1 MIDFSNKNYANILAA
16 QLSRIPDTIDKREG
30 SMIQTALGPESWY
43 LEGLYLDLN
52 SVQKNAYAETAG
64 GIFLDMLVA
73 ERGIERKTATYAVKK
88 GVFNR
93 EVSVGS
99 RFSALTGSGYLTYR
113 IMEFIAQTDAGYMYK
128 MRCETAGEIGNNY
141 TGQLIAIDY
150 VTGLTSAELTDLL
163 SAGTEEETDDSL
175 RERYLATFD
184 VASFGG
190 NIASYRNAILAIDGV
205 GAVQIYPAWQGGGT
219 VLCSILNGNLKPAGS
234 ELINIVQNTI
244 CPPENGETEPSANG
258 YGMAPIGAVV
268 TIGTGTELVLNI
280 SLTVQFLASVQNGE
294 TAYKSQI
301 EEKIEAYLETVR
313 QSWGAMLKSQK
324 IEYAVTIYVS
334 RIIYAI
340 LDIPEIVNVT
350 DVTINGSASD
360 VVCVENSSMQ
370 QVPVLGTVTINGS

>member
-1 MIDFSNKNYANILAA
+1 MIDFSKKTYTNILAA
-16 QLSRIPDTIDKREG
+16 QLSRIADTIDKREG

-43 LEGLYLDLN
+43 LEGLYLDLD

-64 GIFLDMLVA
+64 GKFLDMLVA
-73 ERGIERKTATYAVKK
+73 ERGIERKTATYAIKK

-93 EVSVGS
+93 TVPVGS
-99 RFSALTGSGYLTYR
+99 RFSALTGDGYLTYLVVEF
-113 IMEFIAQTDAGYMYK
+113 MEQTETEYAYK

-150 VTGLTSAELTDLL
+150 VTGLTSADLTELL
-163 SAGTEEETDDSL
+163 SAGIEDETDDSL

-219 VLCSILNGNLKPAGS
+219 VLCSVLDGNLSPAGS
-234 ELINIVQNTI
+234 ELINAVQNI
-244 CPPENGETEPSANG
+244 VCPPEDSNTEPSANG
-258 YGMAPIGAVV
+258 YGIAPIGAVV

-280 SLTVQFLASVQNGE
+280 SLTVQFLATVQNGE
-294 TAYKSQI
+294 ITFKSQI
-301 EEKIEAYLETVR
+301 EEKIELYLETVR

-324 IEYAVTIYVS
+324 IEYAVTVYVS

-340 LDIPEIVNVT
+340 LDISEIVNVT
-350 DVTINGSASD
+350 NVTINGSASD
-360 VVCVENSSMQ
+360 VACVENSSLQ

>member
-1 MIDFSNKNYANILAA
+1 MIDFSNKTYANILSE
-16 QLSRIPDTIDKREG
+16 QLNRVPDTIDKRQG

-43 LEGLYLDLN
+43 LEGLYLDLG

-64 GIFLDMLVA
+64 GDFLNMLVA
-73 ERGIERKTATYAVKK
+73 ERGIERKPATYAVKR
-88 GVFNR
+88 GGFNR
-93 EVSVGS
+93 EVPIGS
-99 RFSALTGSGYLTYR
+99 RFSALTGSGYLTYHVT
-113 IMEFIAQTDAGYMYK
+113 EFIAHTDAGYTYK

-150 VTGLTSAELTDLL
+150 VTGLTSAELIELL

-219 VLCSILNGNLKPAGS
+219 VLCSILNVNLNPAGS
-234 ELINIVQNTI
+234 ELINRVQNII
-244 CPPENGETEPSANG
+244 CPPEDGESGPSANG
-258 YGMAPIGAVV
+258 YGLAPIGAVV
-268 TIGTGTELVLNI
+268 TIGTGANLVLNI
-280 SLTVQFLASVQNGE
+280 SLTVQFLSSVQNGE
-294 TAYKSQI
+294 ATYKSQI
-301 EEKIEAYLETVR
+301 EDKIESYLETVR

-324 IEYAVTIYVS
+324 IEYAVTVYVS
-334 RIIYAI
+334 RIIYSI
-340 LDIPEIVNVT
+340 LDISEIVNVT

-360 VVCVENSSMQ
+360 VTCVENSFLQ

>member
-1 MIDFSNKNYANILAA
+1 MIDFSNKTYANILAA
-16 QLSRIPDTIDKREG
+16 QLNRVPDTIDKRQG

-64 GIFLDMLVA
+64 GDFLNMLVA
-73 ERGIERKTATYAVKK
+73 ERGIERKPATYAVKK
-88 GVFNR
+88 GIFNR

-99 RFSALTGSGYLTYR
+99 RFSAHTGGGYLTYR
-113 IMEFIAQTDAGYMYK
+113 IMEFIAQTEAGYTYK
-128 MRCETAGEIGNNY
+128 MRCETAGETGNNY

-150 VTGLTSAELTDLL
+150 VTGLTSAELTELL

-175 RERYLATFD
+175 RARYLATFD

-190 NIASYRNAILAIDGV
+190 NIASYRNAILAIEGV

-219 VLCSILNGNLKPAGS
+219 VLCSILNGNLSPAGS
-234 ELINIVQNTI
+234 ELINTVQNII
-244 CPPENGETEPSANG
+244 CPPEDDGSQPSANG
-258 YGMAPIGAVV
+258 YGMAPIGALV
-268 TIGTGTELVLNI
+268 TIGTGTELVLDI

-301 EEKIEAYLETVR
+301 EERIGSYLETVR

-324 IEYAVTIYVS
+324 IEYAVTVYVS
-334 RIIYAI
+334 RIIYSI
-340 LDIPEIVNVT
+340 LDISEIVNVT

-360 VVCVENSSMQ
+360 VACVENSSLQ

>member
-1 MIDFSNKNYANILAA
+1 MIDFSKKTYTNILAA
-16 QLSRIPDTIDKREG
+16 QLSHIADTIDKREG
-30 SMIQTALGPESWY
+30 SLIQTALGPESWY
-43 LEGLYLDLN
+43 LEGLYLDLD

-64 GIFLDMLVA
+64 GKFLDMLVA

-93 EVSVGS
+93 TVPVGS
-99 RFSALTGSGYLTYR
+99 RFSALTGDGYLTYLVVEF
-113 IMEFIAQTDAGYMYK
+113 MEQTETEYAYK
-128 MRCETAGEIGNNY
+128 MKCETAGEIGNNY
-141 TGQLIAIDY
+141 TGQLIAVDY
-150 VTGLTSAELTDLL
+150 VTGLTSAELTELL

-219 VLCSILNGNLKPAGS
+219 VLCSVLDGNLSPAVS
-234 ELINIVQNTI
+234 ELINTVQYTV
-244 CPPENGETEPSANG
+244 CPPEDGNTEPSANG
-258 YGMAPIGAVV
+258 YGIAPIGAVV
-268 TIGTGTELVLNI
+268 TIGTGTELVLDI
-280 SLTVQFLASVQNGE
+280 SLTVQFLATVQNGE
-294 TAYKSQI
+294 TTFKSQI
-301 EEKIEAYLETVR
+301 EEKIESYLETVR
-313 QSWGAMLKSQK
+313 QSWGSMLKSQK
-324 IEYAVTIYVS
+324 IEYAVTVYVS

-350 DVTINGSASD
+350 DVTINGSAAD
-360 VVCVENSSMQ
+360 VTCVENSSLQ

>member
-1 MIDFSNKNYANILAA
+1 MIDFSKKTYTNILAA
-16 QLSRIPDTIDKREG
+16 QLSRIADTIDKREG

-43 LEGLYLDLN
+43 LEGLYLDLD

-64 GIFLDMLVA
+64 GKFLEMLVA

-93 EVSVGS
+93 TVPVGS
-99 RFSALTGSGYLTYR
+99 RFSALTGDGYLTYLVV
-113 IMEFIAQTDAGYMYK
+113 EFIEQTETEYAYK
-128 MRCETAGEIGNNY
+128 MKCETAGEIGNNY

-150 VTGLTSAELTDLL
+150 VTGLTSAELTELL
-163 SAGTEEETDDSL
+163 SAGTEDETDDSL

-219 VLCSILNGNLKPAGS
+219 VLCSILDGNLSPAGS
-234 ELINIVQNTI
+234 ELINTVQNAV
-244 CPPENGETEPSANG
+244 CPPEDGNTEPSANG
-258 YGMAPIGAVV
+258 YGIAPIGAVV
-268 TIGTGTELVLNI
+268 TIGTGTELVLDI
-280 SLTVQFLASVQNGE
+280 SLTVQFLATVQNGE
-294 TAYKSQI
+294 TAFKSQI
-301 EEKIEAYLETVR
+301 EEKIESYLETVR

-324 IEYAVTIYVS
+324 IEYAVTVYVS

-340 LDIPEIVNVT
+340 LDISEIVNVT

-360 VVCVENSSMQ
+360 VACVENSSLQ

>member
-1 MIDFSNKNYANILAA
+1 LIDFSKKTYTNILAA
-16 QLSRIPDTIDKREG
+16 QLSHIADTIDKREG
-30 SMIQTALGPESWY
+30 SLIQTALGPESWY
-43 LEGLYLDLN
+43 LEGLYLDLD

-64 GIFLDMLVA
+64 GKFLDMLVA

-93 EVSVGS
+93 TVPVGS
-99 RFSALTGSGYLTYR
+99 RFSALTGDGYLTYLVVEF
-113 IMEFIAQTDAGYMYK
+113 MEQTETEYAYK
-128 MRCETAGEIGNNY
+128 MKCETAGEIGNNY
-141 TGQLIAIDY
+141 TGQLIAVDY
-150 VTGLTSAELTDLL
+150 VTGLTSAELTELL

-219 VLCSILNGNLKPAGS
+219 VLCSVLDGNLSPAVS
-234 ELINIVQNTI
+234 ELINTVQYTV
-244 CPPENGETEPSANG
+244 CPPEDGNTEPSANG
-258 YGMAPIGAVV
+258 YGIAPIGAVV
-268 TIGTGTELVLNI
+268 TIGTGTELVLDI
-280 SLTVQFLASVQNGE
+280 SLTVQFLATVQNGE
-294 TAYKSQI
+294 TTFKSQI
-301 EEKIEAYLETVR
+301 EEKIESYLETVR
-313 QSWGAMLKSQK
+313 QSWGSMLKSQK
-324 IEYAVTIYVS
+324 IEYAVTVYVS

-350 DVTINGSASD
+350 DVTINGSAAD
-360 VVCVENSSMQ
+360 VTCVENSSLQ